1 MLECVDTYST
11 LILRLGYNFIWDNML
26 RVVQTWSPEEIER
39 LSLTLWGYI
48 VYPQPDGDAAALPER
63 VRE

>member
-26 RVVQTWSPEEIER
+26 RVVQTWSQEEVER
-39 LSLTLWGYI
+39 LSLTQWEYI
-48 VYPQPDGDAAALPER
+48 VYLQPDGDAAALPER